1 MNESTNQTTS
11 RYFLTEKYLSRLPED
26 IRYLLAPAAD
36 RRDEF
41 EAAIKS
47 LRRKEEERYYVMRL
61 QKRYG
66 LPIRPSETV
75 KETMIRARL
84 IILRRRHEMV
94 EDDPGVVLNDPM
106 PVDPLE

>member
-1 MNESTNQTTS
+1 MKESSQQTTS
-11 RYFLTEKYLSRLPED
+11 RYFLLEKYLARIPED

-36 RRDEF
+36 RLKEF
-41 EAAIKS
+41 EEAIKS

-61 QKRYG
+61 QRRYG
-66 LPIRPSETV
+66 LPIRPFETV

-84 IILRRRHEMV
+84 TILRKRREQAE
-94 EDDPGVVLNDPM
+94 EDTGVDLIDPL